1 MSVQDRTKTVVQ
13 LSKEGIAINGKPA
26 VILCA
31 SLFYFR
37 IPRELWKDRLL
48 KVKRAGYNCIDV
60 YFPWNFHET
69 KQNDWDFTGE
79 KDVEAFL
86 QMAAE
91 QGLYVVARPGPYIC
105 SEWDGGA
112 LPAYLFTN
120 PTMRLRDNDPVFLE
134 HVNRWFD
141 QILPILKKFELGQQG
156 TIICVQLDNELDF
169 YGCQDPN
176 GYISALR
183 DMALVHNLEVPLIAC
198 AGQGDLFL
206 ASGNSDGVIPAC
218 NLYPNDR
225 DPEFE
230 DKVHAYVDTLSAQN
244 VPLMVTETNRSHYLL
259 RRLLAAGAKL
269 LGPYLQISGTNFG
282 FSNAAN
288 NWGDPLSLLTSDYD
302 FGGMISSTGE
312 VRPEAYEG
320 RLMSRII
327 EAAGESLALS
337 TYTTDHGFTLS
348 GASFHEVAGPNVL
361 QLHGG
366 GYLYSLPNVSD
377 NEQTVTIYSEGY
389 SFPQHSKLT
398 IPARRCPLLLAEM
411 PLSHWGVNQGRLEF
425 ATGELI
431 HAQTLGDRTHF
442 VFSGEGES
450 ELSFFLP
457 NLAQVET
464 NGDIQLKQ
472 DGQRLLLTVESNG
485 TGSAKITLTTGQI
498 LDIDLL
504 QREQAMKLVEV
515 LADGKLVFDEVTTQS
530 INQEVPHIEWSVA
543 ALNSGGSEL
552 GGNPQVLGSQ
562 AEFLENRGVYK
573 GYSWY
578 KAEFV
583 SKESKRVSGVLL
595 QDASDICS
603 VYSDD
608 EYLGTVVPGGGSYY
622 LPFEAEKSD
631 EKMELLV
638 RSEIWGHS
646 NFDDARLP
654 AFRLKGQKGITGAVA
669 VTDILK
675 LNSNWRF
682 KEVRSSNEHIS
693 YTHLSCD
700 TKEWPLI
707 SWGSWM
713 TEHHPS
719 YGYYKKSFIGS
730 AHSNSWILHLPGIKS
745 LVTVFINGK
754 EAGKVNPLNPYID
767 LTPGVKAGEESQL
780 TLFLETF
787 YGLNTGDVLLYEG
800 NSAVDW
806 ELTSAGEE
814 ELWNHAVKAES
825 SAHATELPVEL
836 VSGRSAWLFGNLD
849 VLDSTSCWKVLSK
862 GSNSKL
868 TFYLNGRLIGRIW
881 NPSKTSRPQMRG
893 GNDQLTFIPGPW
905 IHKEGNTFAILLEST
920 EQGEPGIVEEILF
933 LPVIDDWKSN

>member
-1 MSVQDRTKTVVQ
+1 MSVQDKTKTVVQ
-13 LSKEGIAINGKPA
+13 LSKEGININGSPT

-37 IPRELWKDRLL
+37 IPKELWKDRLL
-48 KVKRAGYNCIDV
+48 KVKKAGYNCIDV
-60 YFPWNFHET
+60 YFPWNFHEI
-69 KQNDWDFTGE
+69 KQNDWDFNGE

-91 QGLYVVARPGPYIC
+91 EGLYVVARPGPYIC

-120 PTMRLRDNDPVFLE
+120 PNMRLRDNDPVFLE

-183 DMALVHNLEVPLIAC
+183 DMALAHSIDVPLIAC

-206 ASGNSDGVIPAC
+206 ATGNSDGVIPAC

-230 DKVHAYVDTLSAQN
+230 NKVHAYVDTLGVQN
-244 VPLMVTETNRSHYLL
+244 VPLMVTETNRSHFLL
-259 RRLLAAGAKL
+259 RRLLASGAKL

-320 RLMSRII
+320 RLMSKVIQ
-327 EAAGESLALS
+327 AAGESLALS
-337 TYTTDHGFTLS
+337 SYTTDHGFTLR
-348 GASFHEVAGPNVL
+348 GASPNEVTGPNVL

-366 GYLYSLPNVSD
+366 GYLYSLANVSGS
-377 NEQTVTIYSEGY
+377 EQTVTIHLEGQT
-389 SFPQHSKLT
+389 FPEHTTLT
-398 IPARRCPLLLAEM
+398 IPANRCPLLLAQT
-411 PLSHWGVNQGRLEF
+411 PLSHWGVNQGSLEF
-425 ATGELI
+425 AASELI
-431 HAQTLGDRTHF
+431 YAQTHGARTHF

-457 NLAQVET
+457 NLEKVET
-464 NGDIQLKQ
+464 NGGVQLKQ
-472 DGQRLLLTVESNG
+472 EGEQISLTAQSNG
-485 TGSAKITLTTGQI
+485 TGAAKITLTTGQI
-498 LDIDLL
+498 LEISLL
-504 QREQAMKLVEV
+504 QREQAMKLMEV
-515 LADGKLVFDEVTTQS
+515 LADGQLVFEELTTQS
-530 INQEVPHIEWSVA
+530 TNQEIPHIEWSVT
-543 ALNSGGSEL
+543 ALNNGASEL
-552 GGNPQVLGSQ
+552 SGNSQQLGSH
-562 AEFLENRGVYK
+562 AELLENRGIYK

-578 KAEFV
+578 TSKFV
-583 SKESKRVSGVLL
+583 SPVSKGVSGVLL
-595 QDASDICS
+595 QNASDICS
-603 VYSDD
+603 VYTDD
-608 EYLGTVVPGGGSYY
+608 QYLGTVVPGGGSHY
-622 LPFEAEKSD
+622 LPFEAEKSGK
-631 EKMELLV
+631 EMKLLV

-654 AFRLKGQKGITGAVA
+654 AFRLKGQKGLTGAIA

-682 KEVRSSNEHIS
+682 KEVRSSNEHPS
-693 YTHLSCD
+693 YTHISCD
-700 TKEWPLI
+700 TKGWPLI

-719 YGYYKKSFIGS
+719 YGYYKKSFHS
-730 AHSNSWILHLPGIKS
+730 STDSNSWILHLPGIKS
-745 LVTVFINGK
+745 LVTVFINGN

-767 LTPGVKAGEESQL
+767 LTQWVRAGEETQL
-780 TLFLETF
+780 TLFLETY
-787 YGLNTGDVLLYEG
+787 YGLSAGTVQLYEG
-800 NSAVDW
+800 LKAVDW
-806 ELTSAGEE
+806 ELTSADEAD
-814 ELWNHAVKAES
+814 LWNHAVKAKS
-825 SAHATELPVEL
+825 LAASTDLPVEL
-836 VSGRSAWLFGNLD
+836 VSGSSAWLFGNLD
-849 VLDSTSCWKVLSK
+849 VIDSTSCWKVLCS

-868 TFYLNGRLIGRIW
+868 TLFLNGRLIGRIW
-881 NPSKTSRPQMRG
+881 NPSKASRPQMRG

-920 EQGEPGIVEEILF
+920 EQGEAGIIEEIRF
-933 LPVIDDWKSN
+933 LQVRDDWKSY